1 MSITSNEVIKNS
13 KCRFLRISSE
23 DKSTGNNTRFTV
35 DVGQSGGIIDNVKGF
50 IVHSIECPNVFNNIT
65 TNNNRLSVSF
75 PGPHTEVPFT
85 ISITP
90 GYYLIDDLLNQINA
104 QVAAQIASV
113 GDTYTLVF
121 SKTGIYPNERVVVN
135 ANGISVGYLSLFNV
149 DNDILSNLG
158 IQSDINALPG
168 STPFFVFN
176 GVPRLAQNIPNLIG
190 ETAVYVHSR
199 TLCPNHLVEG
209 SGSFSVVDKLNLDKP
224 YGSVCYS
231 NFNND
236 DTHFKKYFPFES
248 LKSIRTIDIVLRNR
262 KGEVLEMP
270 FNFDFTMMVI
280 LYYK

>member
-1 MSITSNEVIKNS
+1 MMSASERIKNS
-13 KCRFLRISSE
+13 QSRFVRISSE
-23 DKSTGNNTRFTV
+23 DKSTGNNSQFTV
-35 DVGQSGGIIDNVKGF
+35 DLQSAGGNIDNVKGF
-50 IVHSIECPNVFNNIT
+50 ICHSIECPNVFNNIT

-85 ISITP
+85 LSILP

-158 IQSDINALPG
+158 IESDINALPG

-176 GVPRLAQNIPNLIG
+176 GVPRLAQSIPNLIG
-190 ETAVYVHSR
+190 ESAVYVHSR
-199 TLCPNHLVEG
+199 ILASNNLSEAN
-209 SGSFSVVDKLNLDKP
+209 GSFSVVDKLNLDKP
-224 YGSVCYS
+224 FGSVCYS

-236 DTHFKKYFPFES
+236 TTHEKKYYPFENKKTLRS
-248 LKSIRTIDIVLRNR
+248 VDIVLRNS
-262 KGEVLEMP
+262 KGEVLVLP
-270 FNFDFTMMVI
+270 FNFNFTMMI
-280 LYYK
+280 KIFY